1 MGEAQVGRHADV
13 VLGLQPYVPRA
24 ATLCTSGSNPMYL
37 GLQPYVSQVGRHDDV
52 VLVLAPQSM
61 VGSSIYELLR

>member
-1 MGEAQVGRHADV
+1 M
-13 VLGLQPYVPRA
+13 P
-24 ATLCTSGSNPMYL
+24 TWCSGCNPMYL
-37 GLQPYVSQVGRHDDV
+37 GQQPCVSQVGRHDDV